1 VYFSVHQFYAVSS
14 TVTRHSLTPIAPT
27 LPAWWAL
34 AVNMEDITK
43 SYVEKPAISLEVHL
57 MAGLEELETVAI
69 VETLSSAQR
78 AEEINADND
87 RNIDGEY
94 RDHLPLHHPYLM
106 YDFVFFSG
114 MT

>member
-1 VYFSVHQFYAVSS
+1 
-14 TVTRHSLTPIAPT
+14 
-27 LPAWWAL
+27 
-34 AVNMEDITK
+34 MEDITK
-43 SYVEKPAISLEVHL
+43 SCVAKPAISLEVHL

-106 YDFVFFSG
+106 YDFVFFFRNDTMFEIILS
-114 MT
+114 TVVTHFY